1 MENKGTAIENGISEG
16 WRPLM
21 IVGGVLT
28 ALGVLAIAFPF
39 ATGIGVELL
48 LGGLLVV
55 GGIVHALHAFS
66 ARRWTGFV
74 GEVALGALYL
84 IAGLVVLSNPLLGLA
99 TLTLILG
106 AFFLVDGIV
115 EIYTAW
121 TVRPE
126 SNWSG
131 LLVSGL
137 LSLALAGLILVG
149 WPSTAA
155 WAVGLLF
162 GVNLLTTGIAL
173 AAIALGGRRI
183 TRAERGSQPA

>member
-1 MENKGTAIENGISEG
+1 MATRATERGEGVIEDGISG
-16 WRPLM
+16 TWRPLM
-21 IVGGVLT
+21 IVGAVVT

-48 LGGLLVV
+48 FGGLLVA
-55 GGIVHALHAFS
+55 GGIVHVLHAFGV
-66 ARRWTGFV
+66 RGWTGFV

-84 IAGLVVLSNPLLGLA
+84 IAGLVVLSNPLFGLA

-106 AFFLVDGIV
+106 AFFLADGLV

-131 LLVSGL
+131 LLDSGL
-137 LSLALAGLILVG
+137 LSLAL
-149 WPSTAA
+149 
-155 WAVGLLF
+155 
-162 GVNLLTTGIAL
+162 
-173 AAIALGGRRI
+173 GG
-183 TRAERGSQPA
+183 